1 MFSAHLSMCSR
12 TRFVQRFL
20 IRLFK
25 KVFYFHFFLLAS
37 NYFFFFC
44 MFLLFVYTSRNFSL
58 LPLLFS
64 LLLSKGVTTHETKEK
79 KEPDWCKIRCFLIDW
94 STLNTLFYPFQ
105 PLFPQNGYFLKNRNI
120 SVYRKNRY
128 PTKTLLSFSWKPC
141 APSKIFID
149 YPSSSNLW
157 LIRNDFPELEV
168 IIVWISMSHLKMA
181 FFSRGTSF
189 VLR

>member
-1 MFSAHLSMCSR
+1 
-12 TRFVQRFL
+12 
-20 IRLFK
+20 
-25 KVFYFHFFLLAS
+25 
-37 NYFFFFC
+37 

-64 LLLSKGVTTHETKEK
+64 LLLSKGETTHETKEK

-94 STLNTLFYPFQ
+94 STLNTLSSFQ